1 MQRLYSTFARGG
13 PGVGLLLMRLGAGIL
28 LIYFSIETL
37 LGAGPAQPLKLI
49 LDGLGG
55 AAGIALI
62 VGLWTPVAGWLVAV
76 TQLLVLFSQPFWQ
89 QAHPIAH
96 ILLSIQGAGLAL
108 LGPGAW
114 SIDARLYGRKRLIPQ
129 R

>member
-1 MQRLYSTFARGG
+1 M
-13 PGVGLLLMRLGAGIL
+13 GLVLIRLGAGIL
-28 LIYFSIETL
+28 LIYLSIRTL

-55 AAGIALI
+55 VAGIALI
-62 VGLWTPVAGWLVAV
+62 VGLWTPVAGWLVTV
-76 TQLLVLFSQPFWQ
+76 TQLLVFFSQPFSQ
-89 QAHPIAH
+89 HAHPIAH